1 MKKIIMICLITITL
15 LLTGC
20 GNREYNITCTKDFTT
35 KISKEEIK
43 YNAKIEIKDTNDKIE
58 KSMLTMKFNEE
69 DSAEE
74 LCDILKND
82 YSDNVSCEKKEIKVN
97 NYYEL
102 KSIKNMNT
110 SKKEVVNAL
119 KKEGFKCK

>member
-1 MKKIIMICLITITL
+1 
-15 LLTGC
+15 
-20 GNREYNITCTKDFTT
+20 
-35 KISKEEIK
+35 
-43 YNAKIEIKDTNDKIE
+43 
-58 KSMLTMKFNEE
+58 MKFNEE
-69 DSAEE
+69 GSAEE

-102 KSIKNMNT
+102 KSMKNMNT
-110 SKKEVVNAL
+110 SKKEAVKAL

>member
-1 MKKIIMICLITITL
+1 MKKIITICLITITFV
-15 LLTGC
+15 LTGC
-20 GNREYNITCTKDFTT
+20 SNREYNVTCTKDFTT

-43 YNAKIEIKDTNDKIE
+43 YSAKIEIKDTNDKIE
-58 KSMLTMKFNEE
+58 KSLLTMKFNEE
-69 DSAEE
+69 DYAEE

-82 YSDNVSCEKKEIKVN
+82 YSNNVSCEKKEIKVN

-102 KSIKNMNT
+102 KSMKNMNT
-110 SKKEVVNAL
+110 SKKEAVKAL